1 MKKPKAMKKI
11 ICLFLLI
18 TNFGFGQSGFIE
30 IEIKDSVRIK
40 PINFEYNVQ
49 ISESKFT
56 SYNVKGVVGKD
67 SAKIKMQEKY
77 KELELFLENKK
88 YKIRPL
94 NNSEFQIHNY
104 AGFWKL
110 GFAVELQTSKE
121 LEKLTTELKTLDFIA
136 GSVGEIEY
144 GDSELY
150 EKRLFSKVLEKA
162 KRKGQ
167 MIAGLTGQK
176 LGRIIELREG
186 KEAENISVNIRDVY
200 LSALQQKNWDV
211 NKNVL
216 FGQEWKTVIIKFSAE

>member
-1 MKKPKAMKKI
+1 MKKI
-11 ICLFLLI
+11 IYLFLLI
-18 TNFGFGQSGFIE
+18 SNFGFGQNGFIE

-49 ISESKFT
+49 ISESKFI
-56 SYNVKGVVGKD
+56 SHDVKGVVGKD
-67 SAKIKMQEKY
+67 STKIKMQEKY
-77 KELELFLENKK
+77 KELEIFLKNKN

-121 LEKLTTELKTLDFIA
+121 LEKLTTELKTLDFIT

-144 GDSELY
+144 GDNEIHD
-150 EKRLFSKVLEKA
+150 KRLFSKILEKA

-176 LGRIIELREG
+176 LGKIIELREG
-186 KEAENISVNIRDVY
+186 KEVENISVNIRDVY

-211 NKNVL
+211 NKNIL
-216 FGQEWKTVIIKFSAE
+216 FGQQWKTVIIKFSTQ